1 MNRTP
6 STATVKPLL
15 AFASVMSAL
24 TIAAAQNSQQQR
36 FRAGV
41 DLITVDVTADDLTK
55 PLGLDARPSPVKP
68 GEDARSGR
76 WAGQAKV
83 ECGIHLSGL
92 DASLTDASL

>member
-41 DLITVDVTADDLTK
+41 DLITVHVAAV
-55 PLGLDARPSPVKP
+55 DAR
-68 GEDARSGR
+68 GRSKTSVL
-76 WAGQAKV
+76 AT
-83 ECGIHLSGL
+83 LP
-92 DASLTDASL
+92 